1 MQFAP
6 VGTHNDC
13 TVVSRNMTDWQLASL
28 LLFVARNQ
36 MAFSLSVQWEL
47 HVVLSRTKQSN
58 HSLLCE
64 KSILLCLSCE
74 DKNNYTKQTVVLI
87 SLESLMWQN
96 APMLQTYTSTQKVF

>member
-1 MQFAP
+1 
-6 VGTHNDC
+6 
-13 TVVSRNMTDWQLASL
+13 MTDWQLASL

-47 HVVLSRTKQSN
+47 HVVLSRTKSN
-58 HSLLCE
+58 HSLLCK
-64 KSILLCLSCE
+64 KSILLCLSCK

-87 SLESLMWQN
+87 SLVSSTWQN